1 MRRLSADRKNGKA
14 ERFSGTSGLRK
25 RRGIAAVCLAVCLAA
40 AATVPAF
47 AAETPYTAGINE
59 DQTVTVGST
68 ADLTVTVENSG
79 QDSFNAVDMTVTYDP
94 EMVELKTGG
103 LTGMEMTDDA
113 GTVRIIG
120 YGEDKACGDA
130 ITLSFDVK
138 KAGTTEVKLSSAKV
152 DESVSAINYDAP
164 EAEISSGKAV
174 LSINYPVDL
183 AEGLEGEDSAAPG
196 EDYTFTAPDQNYDHK
211 ITAEID
217 GQPADVIDNGDG
229 SYTVK
234 NVNGSLTVKDEK
246 TPKTFPVT
254 VSGDTDDLTAPEEAT
269 YGTDYEFS
277 IKPAEGFEYKVKA
290 TVNGQDVP
298 VNGPD
303 KDGNYRV
310 YGEKITGPL
319 SIEVTKSEKK
329 PEPTPT
335 PAPSGGGSGGK
346 TTPGKNV
353 PDTGDA
359 NGSAFWV
366 CLMAAAAAAA
376 ALAFQKKKKRG

>member
-1 MRRLSADRKNGKA
+1 MKQYSADRKN
-14 ERFSGTSGLRK
+14 RK
-25 RRGIAAVCLAVCLAA
+25 SARLAAAVFSVVCLT
-40 AATVPAF
+40 AATVPAA
-47 AAETPYTAGINE
+47 AAETPYSAGINE

-68 ADLTVTVENSG
+68 ADLTVTVENDG
-79 QDSFNAVDMTVTYDP
+79 FDSFNSVDMTVTYDP
-94 EMVELKTGG
+94 EMVELKTDA
-103 LTGMEMTDDA
+103 LEGMEFTDDA

-120 YGEDKACGDA
+120 YGDDKDCGDA
-130 ITLSFDVK
+130 ITLSFGVK
-138 KAGTTEVKLSSAKV
+138 KAGRTEVVLSSAKV

-164 EAEISSGKAV
+164 EAEISSEKAV
-174 LSINYPVDL
+174 LSINYPVELD
-183 AEGLEGEDSAAPG
+183 EGLTGGDSAVPG
-196 EDYTFTAPDQNYDHK
+196 EDYTFTADDPNYDHN
-211 ITAEID
+211 ITATVD
-217 GQPADVIDNGDG
+217 GEPVQVTDNGDG

-234 NVNGSLTVKDEK
+234 NVNGSLKVTDEK

-277 IKPAEGFEYKVKA
+277 VKPEDGFEYKVKA
-290 TVNGQDVP
+290 TINGTEVP

-303 KDGNYRV
+303 DNGNYRV

-359 NGSAFWV
+359 NGSAPWA

>member
-1 MRRLSADRKNGKA
+1 M
-14 ERFSGTSGLRK
+14 SGLFLPLELA
-25 RRGIAAVCLAVCLAA
+25 IA
-40 AATVPAF
+40 
-47 AAETPYTAGINE
+47 N
-59 DQTVTVGST
+59 
-68 ADLTVTVENSG
+68 
-79 QDSFNAVDMTVTYDP
+79 
-94 EMVELKTGG
+94 
-103 LTGMEMTDDA
+103 
-113 GTVRIIG
+113 
-120 YGEDKACGDA
+120 
-130 ITLSFDVK
+130 FD
-138 KAGTTEVKLSSAKV
+138 
-152 DESVSAINYDAP
+152 
-164 EAEISSGKAV
+164 
-174 LSINYPVDL
+174 
-183 AEGLEGEDSAAPG
+183 
-196 EDYTFTAPDQNYDHK
+196 YDHI

-254 VSGDTDDLTAPEEAT
+254 LSGDTDDLTAPEEAA
-269 YGTDYEFS
+269 YGTDYEFI

-353 PDTGDA
+353 PDTGDV
-359 NGSAFWV
+359 NGSAPWV